1 MPTYTASQIRT
12 KKLMARKVV
21 EHHFGK
27 SISKIEFNAAG
38 RTNFVFSVNT
48 KEGNFIVKIA
58 FSKTKYKDFLKEQ
71 WAIQKAMEAGV
82 PVAEILEVGDEIIPF
97 PYMLQRKVEGTE
109 GIHHPDRLEILKKL
123 GKYARIIHSIP
134 TEGFGSL
141 FNWSKNKLSKKK
153 TWVEFL
159 EKELQ
164 VDAGLKFLE
173 MHSILS
179 KKKVKHLAT
188 EYTRIKKWKI
198 TPSLNHCDLRLKN
211 VIANEQG
218 EIKAILDWENCASNF
233 APYWDFSIALHDLSI
248 DAKQKFLEGYD
259 PDIEDFS
266 KKAFS
271 LTVFNIINYIPH
283 LQRIISKKDKK
294 TLELY
299 KLRLDGSL
307 DLFSL

>member
-1 MPTYTASQIRT
+1 M
-12 KKLMARKVV
+12 
-21 EHHFGK
+21 
-27 SISKIEFNAAG
+27 
-38 RTNFVFSVNT
+38 T

-58 FSKTKYKDFLKEQ
+58 FTKTKYKDFLKEQ
-71 WAIQKAMEAGV
+71 WAIQKAFEAGV

-97 PYMLQRKVEGTE
+97 PYLLQRKVEGTE
-109 GIHHPDRLEILKKL
+109 AIHHPDRLEILRKL
-123 GKYARIIHSIP
+123 GKYARVIHSIP

-159 EKELQ
+159 EVELQ
-164 VDAGLKFLE
+164 VDERLIFLE
-173 MHSILS
+173 KHSILN
-179 KKKVKHLAT
+179 KKKINRLRT
-188 EYTRIKKWKI
+188 EYERIKKWKV

-211 VIANEQG
+211 VIANEKG
-218 EIKAILDWENCASNF
+218 DIKAILDWENCASNC

-248 DAKQKFLEGYD
+248 DAKQKFLEGYE

-266 KKAFS
+266 KNAFS
-271 LTVFNIINYIPH
+271 LTVFNIINYIPA
-283 LQRIISKKDKK
+283 LQKMVDKKDKHN
-294 TLELY
+294 LALY